1 MRHDVRDEL
10 LAAYADP
17 GRGYH
22 DTLHLTEVLDR
33 LDELAAAGEEFDRTT
48 WSSRRGSTTRST
60 TGRRAP
66 RRDRRSGPSGP
77 SATPE
82 VARLVRLTE
91 HHRPDEGDA
100 NGRALSDADL
110 AILAA
115 DAERYADYTAS
126 VRREYA
132 HVSDADFAVGRAL
145 VLRDLLAKPTLFQT
159 AHGAGGLG
167 GPGARQRA
175 RRAGSSALGLAAPQT
190 GAHQPA
196 DQLARGHRHSAGLDQ
211 PVVELVGHVVVVA
224 LEAPGGDAVRGGEVV
239 ELVVRR
245 VAHQVRPEPPVGR
258 HRRRVD
264 EDHRTA
270 APRRPLQ
277 RPPSEESSRVR
288 HERTKPAST

>member
-1 MRHDVRDEL
+1 VSLADRWPLDDAHDLRDEL

-33 LDELAAAGEEFDRTT
+33 LDELATAGEEFDRTT
-48 WSSRRGSTTRST
+48 VVLAAWFHDAVYDGAPGAEERSAQWAERT
-60 TGRRAP
+60 VG
-66 RRDRRSGPSGP
+66 D
-77 SATPE
+77 PE

-91 HHRPDEGDA
+91 HHRADESDA

-159 AHGAGGLG
+159 AHGRA
-167 GPGARQRA
+167 AWESRA
-175 RRAGSSALGLAAPQT
+175 RANVLAELGA
-190 GAHQPA
+190 
-196 DQLARGHRHSAGLDQ
+196 
-211 PVVELVGHVVVVA
+211 
-224 LEAPGGDAVRGGEVV
+224 
-239 ELVVRR
+239 
-245 VAHQVRPEPPVGR
+245 
-258 HRRRVD
+258 
-264 EDHRTA
+264 
-270 APRRPLQ
+270 
-277 RPPSEESSRVR
+277 
-288 HERTKPAST
+288 